1 MELFLTRTFLFS
13 VLPVLLGV
21 GIILFDSSATGRL
34 RRSEAVLIPFFIIG
48 VAGSGIGG
56 FIAHVFMSD
65 EIAESIGWSTGS
77 PFQLEVGFANL
88 AIGILGAVAAS
99 RRDGFRE
106 ATVIAVTVF
115 SLGATYVHLVD
126 IRETGN
132 LAPGNTI
139 QNVSNL
145 LRPIVLITLM
155 VVSRRA
161 EREPDGAAQSA
172 TLDAWR
178 IPILNASVVAV
189 AVVSTAFAVGFGMG
203 RPAML
208 SAAGAAAAAIAF
220 TVIVARSRRDPLQS

>member
-161 EREPDGAAQSA
+161 ERAPDGAAQSA